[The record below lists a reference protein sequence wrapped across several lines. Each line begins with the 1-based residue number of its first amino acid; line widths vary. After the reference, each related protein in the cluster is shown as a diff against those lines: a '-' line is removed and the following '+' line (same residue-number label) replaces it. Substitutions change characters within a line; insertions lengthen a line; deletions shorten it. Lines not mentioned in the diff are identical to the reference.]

1 MLISL
6 SVSRANTPPH
16 SPRLYNRPHQ
26 YLHPMAVDTADPPDL
41 NVLNVAVGSDLKN
54 RFDKFIDTG
63 RSQNHGSQCGPSA
76 PRLPIGSPSPRKR
89 GPYSTPKHTMA
100 SLGYFRGCDLF
111 DWRRLSV
118 GLLGWFIRLG
128 QELIDHARTL
138 LLLYSS
144 LLRSLLF
151 GPEFVI
157 YFPAH

>member
-1 MLISL
+1 LYAPNKVRRTSPL
-6 SVSRANTPPH
+6 SV
-16 SPRLYNRPHQ
+16 LF
-26 YLHPMAVDTADPPDL
+26 
-41 NVLNVAVGSDLKN
+41 VGNDED
-54 RFDKFIDTG
+54 RGEFI
-63 RSQNHGSQCGPSA
+63 
-76 PRLPIGSPSPRKR
+76 
-89 GPYSTPKHTMA
+89 YSVA
-100 SLGYFRGCDLF
+100 SLPTAPLQSAIPRRMGFASYAATAQGLFRWCNLF
-111 DWRRLSV
+111 DRRRLSV